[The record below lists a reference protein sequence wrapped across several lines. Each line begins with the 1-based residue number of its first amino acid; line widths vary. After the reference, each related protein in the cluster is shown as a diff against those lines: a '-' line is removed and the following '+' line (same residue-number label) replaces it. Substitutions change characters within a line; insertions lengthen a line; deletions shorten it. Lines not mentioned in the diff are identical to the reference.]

1 MCLTDTSAC
10 YILRAALPLRDL
22 LVRVP
27 FANYTAA
34 SCNTVAAQLPSL
46 PHQSKLIV
54 SKRV

>member
-1 MCLTDTSAC
+1 MCLTDTSAF
-10 YILRAALPLRDL
+10 YILRAALPLRD

-54 SKRV
+54 SKLV